1 MKNVRSISGLVA
13 VVSMLL
19 LVGCATTRIEPLG
32 EPTVEAISTS
42 TTTTLEYRLP
52 TVDVYACH
60 VHGRVVQTVT
70 IRGKEYCAQ
79 CLYEK
84 LLDD

>member
-1 MKNVRSISGLVA
+1 MNNVRSIAALVA

-19 LVGCATTRIEPLG
+19 LVGCATTSIAPLG
-32 EPTVEAISTS
+32 EPTAETISFD
-42 TTTTLEYRLP
+42 TTTTLDYKMP
-52 TVDVYACH
+52 TVDVYSCP

-70 IRGKEYCAQ
+70 IRGKEYCSH
-79 CLYEK
+79 CLWEK